1 MSFILDALKK
11 LERQK
16 QKDRDA
22 SGEDAIIM
30 EGGRRWGE
38 TRRRLT
44 VGWGGITLA
53 VAALIVATIALYQS
67 GSVEAPAPTDS
78 EPVELSTQAET
89 GEVDSPPHASPPTAV
104 GGELGS
110 EDRTP
115 DRVLVPP
122 EQAQTAPLEET
133 EPEESE
139 PSPDEEIETA
149 PPVRLVGSGTR
160 DSTRPEPGEP
170 SEGVSREI
178 PEGLPELVLQGTSV
192 VDGKPIAVINY
203 QRLFEGDVIEG
214 ARIVEIGDRV
224 VELEFQGKRFVI
236 EL

>member
-22 SGEDAIIM
+22 SGEGAIIM

-38 TRRRLT
+38 TRRRLS

-53 VAALIVATIALYQS
+53 VAALIVATVALYQS
-67 GSVEAPAPTDS
+67 RSVEAPAPTDS

-89 GEVDSPPHASPPTAV
+89 GEVDSPPSASLPTAV
-104 GGELGS
+104 RDELGS

-122 EQAQTAPLEET
+122 EQAQTVPLEET

-139 PSPDEEIETA
+139 PSPEEEIETG
-149 PPVRLVGSGTR
+149 PPVRLVGSGTT

-170 SEGVSREI
+170 SEDVSREI